1 MRRAVSFS
9 ADIITEPPPQQR
21 NEAPPRDRAAEAAEA
36 ALARQPALVR
46 SLSLDVIDSS
56 HIDPIEFGRR
66 RDYLLEKRARGELEG
81 GEEDLSKNKALMV
94 VPTPDDDE
102 EEDGFEGG
110 ASPKKPARA
119 DNSYSAEE
127 IALRRFMT
135 AVAWG
140 PGMAVLKHN
149 RRKGRVRRL
158 LKFND
163 QEGYL
168 CWCGTLPPYYKTR
181 IAAEALLNATRAGN
195 LVTVQIA
202 NQGDVGFQCARLT
215 DAIVLEVGVA
225 VPRSVYL
232 SRVARCK
239 IEGGNHLLRKGDVVV
254 LQQQQEDIGLSF
266 SESTKRKTDGPM
278 ELVDT
283 DLMGPISPAAK
294 GGYTSYV
301 SKFTDYFSRAKD
313 RSKSPS

>member
-163 QEGYL
+163 QVR
-168 CWCGTLPPYYKTR
+168 TTKQLPKIYNIIQKRYASDGSLFFRFFR
-181 IAAEALLNATRAGN
+181 IR
-195 LVTVQIA
+195 
-202 NQGDVGFQCARLT
+202 
-215 DAIVLEVGVA
+215 
-225 VPRSVYL
+225 
-232 SRVARCK
+232 
-239 IEGGNHLLRKGDVVV
+239 
-254 LQQQQEDIGLSF
+254 
-266 SESTKRKTDGPM
+266 
-278 ELVDT
+278 
-283 DLMGPISPAAK
+283 
-294 GGYTSYV
+294 
-301 SKFTDYFSRAKD
+301 FSRGLY
-313 RSKSPS
+313 SGVYTYMSGVCC